1 MSEKDIK
8 TYTSEE
14 LDAMRKR
21 GESQTDWERLAA
33 LKDEDIDY
41 SDIPELDDDFWAN
54 AKVVMPKKKEQIS
67 LKVDREVLKYFRKD
81 GPGYQTRMNAVLKS
95 FVAAHR
101 DKSSPKP

>member
-1 MSEKDIK
+1 MKRYKKEL
-8 TYTSEE
+8 TAEE
-14 LDAMRKR
+14 
-21 GESQTDWERLAA
+21 LAA
-33 LKDEDIDY
+33 LPNDQIDY

-54 AKVVMPKKKEQIS
+54 AKVVMPKAKEKITIK
-67 LKVDREVLKYFRKD
+67 LDPDVLEYFRKD